1 VATFAKT
8 DLGLSGRGGM
18 QSVGFLILNSTDAHE
33 KSEERKIQTLRSV
46 LPESGSVLPPDRDAL
61 YSVRSQAR

>member
-1 VATFAKT
+1 MATFTRT
-8 DLGLSGRGGM
+8 DLGLSGRGGT
-18 QSVGFLILNSTDAHE
+18 QSVGFSILNSTDAHE
-33 KSEERKIQTLRSV
+33 KNEKRKIRTLRSV

>member
-1 VATFAKT
+1 
-8 DLGLSGRGGM
+8 M